1 MTIEI
6 VYLFRNHNHHNQ
18 LHSNGGLSQ
27 DAQGRWWEMLSPTQ
41 VFTGEQQ
48 QQIIKIKKKCHGNR
62 KLRHFKRKC
71 RAHGLTKEE
80 IAKLIDKRNSTISEQ
95 LLNDQTTI
103 SEQTH
108 ETNKR
113 KRVLSTQH
121 FIDDSPIKSM
131 SQLSI
136 SQEGSS
142 KKLKN
147 SATDETVF
155 SNNDNSNQSNQV
167 NCTLYKLSKYLKMPR
182 RLLLH
187 SLHLQLN
194 YRLQKK
200 KEQHFILSRL
210 ELFDQQFCLDQI
222 HYLYQT
228 YFNLGLQHEMWPVS
242 FKIIL
247 AICLRL
253 SLCNLKDDILKIIPS
268 NEPKV
273 IQKYLEDY
281 LILLQ
286 NKMNEYTTELMTQL
300 TSCPSTLPHS
310 LEIVDQRLKEF
321 VRLHHLD
328 LLRTINYQICKLN
341 TNIHIKKLS
350 KQLSSYHLTTEQVV
364 TYIEILYHFLSL
376 LCTLMSRIK

>member
-1 MTIEI
+1 MSWK
-6 VYLFRNHNHHNQ
+6 L
-18 LHSNGGLSQ
+18 
-27 DAQGRWWEMLSPTQ
+27 
-41 VFTGEQQ
+41 
-48 QQIIKIKKKCHGNR
+48 KI
-62 KLRHFKRKC
+62 
-71 RAHGLTKEE
+71 T
-80 IAKLIDKRNSTISEQ
+80 
-95 LLNDQTTI
+95 NDQTI
-103 SEQTH
+103 HEQTH

-147 SATDETVF
+147 SATEETVF

-194 YRLQKK
+194 YRLTKK

-222 HYLYQT
+222 RYLYQT

-247 AICLRL
+247 AICL
-253 SLCNLKDDILKIIPS
+253 
-268 NEPKV
+268 
-273 IQKYLEDY
+273 
-281 LILLQ
+281 
-286 NKMNEYTTELMTQL
+286 
-300 TSCPSTLPHS
+300 
-310 LEIVDQRLKEF
+310 
-321 VRLHHLD
+321 
-328 LLRTINYQICKLN
+328 
-341 TNIHIKKLS
+341 
-350 KQLSSYHLTTEQVV
+350 
-364 TYIEILYHFLSL
+364 
-376 LCTLMSRIK
+376 